1 MVKGKIGM
9 AAKILFHGRTDEGCL
24 AEIKRE
30 AKERKITVSRVLD
43 EIIAAHVRRKQ
54 RSKSREANA

>member
-1 MVKGKIGM
+1 M